1 MAVPLLFICIEN
13 EEKMAVHEQTFCIQF
28 LIVRLP
34 SKVLSESQQSPRSFS
49 PCNNVTGLG
58 FPFHKSG
65 EKRE

>member
-1 MAVPLLFICIEN
+1 
-13 EEKMAVHEQTFCIQF
+13 MAVHEQTFCIQF